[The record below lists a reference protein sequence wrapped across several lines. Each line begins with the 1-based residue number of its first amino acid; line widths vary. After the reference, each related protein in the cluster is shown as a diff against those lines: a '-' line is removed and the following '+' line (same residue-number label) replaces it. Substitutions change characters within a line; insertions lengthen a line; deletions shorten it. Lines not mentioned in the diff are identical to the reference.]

1 MADYSITAVDRRVVY
16 SGSAGTGPYAFT
28 FPVLAT
34 TDIAVYKDSTK
45 LTEGTGS
52 TQYQV
57 TLNASNGTGSV
68 TLNTAATSD
77 NTITITGARTIER
90 TTDFVTAG
98 DLLASSLNTEL
109 DSQTIFVQQVSEDA
123 SRAIQAPVTDP
134 TSIDMTLP
142 LKADRLGKFLS
153 FNSSSGNPEVTV
165 STADVTGAAA
175 SATAAAA
182 SAAAAASSQ
191 SSASASAGTAT
202 TQAGIATTK
211 AAEAAA
217 SAASAAVTIASQAE
231 AEAGTNNANIMT
243 PLRTKQAVDGYGLLS
258 ANNLSDVGSAA
269 TARTNLGLGTA
280 ATLTAGTSA
289 NNAVQLDG
297 SGALPAVSGAAL
309 TGIAS
314 GGTVDLVADGA
325 ITAGK
330 AVAITPDG
338 KVKQISSTGY
348 SMTESIGSTVATS
361 SRDSGVAH
369 LVYDEGNNEVLSGI
383 NITGNMY
390 FARVPLDA
398 SFNTTYTG
406 ELTYAHGGND
416 AVAGIAMA
424 YNPAIDRIWSIIRGS
439 SNTHGYLLRNNS
451 GTLSGSAS
459 DSFGSSAAYG
469 SVDVNRSTG
478 AMYIS
483 ATNSATTGESGV
495 GFADTS
501 ISEVVKTHN
510 TTDLHTGAYG
520 QSYCYYSGF
529 RHIPHVGLIH
539 MRYLYDYGI
548 EFQFLTSEQWNKDQ
562 LGAYNSSS
570 LTGGTIARY
579 SQAPTA
585 NSTSSP
591 DRTVQVVT
599 DSGTGQHFFPNTSL
613 WHPWAKR
620 LIMMGRSRAGT
631 GSTISTISF
640 QNAMAEMSY
649 GVGIT
654 GVPQMSYHGPQYV
667 PVPGTHAFIVVY
679 YDDTDSNKLTYRTID
694 IKLGRTASEDD
705 FVVSAARQI
714 DTNSNSNIAAVWDQN
729 RQAMVVSAKHSSEQ
743 RFHGVKPQLTV
754 SNARNFIGFASSTVS
769 DTQTLTVHLPG
780 AINENQSS
788 LTIGRKYLVGHDGA
802 LIEADNNPGKSQ
814 GMPFVGTAVA
824 ATKIA
829 VGV

>member
-45 LTEGTGS
+45 LTEGSGS

-57 TLNASNGTGSV
+57 TLSASNGTGSV

-153 FNSSSGNPEVTV
+153 FNSSTGNPEVTV
-165 STADVTGAAA
+165 STSDVTGAAA
-175 SATAAAA
+175 SATAAAS
-182 SAAAAASSQ
+182 SATAAASSE

-314 GGTVDLVADGA
+314 GGTVNLVADGS

-330 AVAITPDG
+330 PVAITSDG
-338 KVKQISSTGY
+338 KVKQISATGY
-348 SMTESIGSTVATS
+348 TMTESLGSTIATS
-361 SRDSGVAH
+361 SRNPDYQY
-369 LVYDEGNNEVLSGI
+369 LVYDPGNDEVISGM
-383 NITGNMY
+383 NIGTSSY
-390 FARVPLDA
+390 FARIPLDA
-398 SFNTTYTG
+398 SMNTTFTG
-406 ELTYAHGGND
+406 ELTYAHGG
-416 AVAGIAMA
+416 VHWLAGIGMV
-424 YNPAIDRIWSIIRGS
+424 YNPAIDRIWCGPFRLSDAR
-439 SNTHGYLLRNNS
+439 GYLLRNNS

-459 DSFGSSAAYG
+459 VSFGTASPYG
-469 SVDVNRSTG
+469 SVDVNPATG
-478 AMYIS
+478 AMYI
-483 ATNSATTGESGV
+483 AGTAGATTGVSGM

-501 ISEVVKTHN
+501 ISEEVQTHYDVYLGSMN
-510 TTDLHTGAYG
+510 YG
-520 QSYCYYSGF
+520 HSYSYYAAM
-529 RHIPHVGLIH
+529 RHIPGVGLIF
-539 MRYLYDYGI
+539 MRQIYDYGI
-548 EFQFLTSEQWNKDQ
+548 EYQFLTSEQWDKDQ
-562 LGAYNSSS
+562 VGAFNSSS
-570 LTGGTIARY
+570 LTGGSKAKY
-579 SQAPTA
+579 SNTPTA
-585 NSTSSP
+585 SP
-591 DRTVQVVT
+591 DQAGPHILTT
-599 DSGTGQHFFPNTSL
+599 AGAGQYHYPLTSQ

-620 LIMMGRSRAGT
+620 LIMLGRDKDGGT
-631 GSTISTISF
+631 GTISTVSF
-640 QNAMAEMSY
+640 ESAMVNMSY

-654 GVPQMSYHGPQYV
+654 GVPDAFYYHGPHCV
-667 PVPGTHAFIVVY
+667 PIPGTNAFAFVY
-679 YDDTDSNKLTYRTID
+679 YDSSDSNKLSYRVID
-694 IKLGRTASEDD
+694 IKLGRNASEDD

-714 DTNSNSNIAAVWDQN
+714 DTNSHGKCCAVWDQN
-729 RQAMVVSAKHSSEQ
+729 RNAMVVSSNHSSEQ
-743 RFHGVKPQLTV
+743 RFYGVKPQLAV
-754 SNARNFIGFASSTVS
+754 SNARNFIGFASSSVS
-769 DTQTLTVHLPG
+769 DTQTLTVHLKG
-780 AINENQSS
+780 AVNENQSN
-788 LTIGRKYLVGHDGA
+788 LVVGRRYLVGHDGN

-814 GMPFVGTAVA
+814 GMPFTGTAIA